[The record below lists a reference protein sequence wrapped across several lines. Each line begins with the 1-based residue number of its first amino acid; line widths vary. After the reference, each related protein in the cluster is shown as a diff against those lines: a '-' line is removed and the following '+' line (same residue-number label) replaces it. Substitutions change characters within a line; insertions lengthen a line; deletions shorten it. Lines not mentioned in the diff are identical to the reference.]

1 MSSFRRRSTE
11 PDYWGGG
18 RDPGAG
24 LQPTGASVC
33 LNESWVTE
41 GWGNRFINNSVISCY

>member
-18 RDPGAG
+18 RDPGEG

-33 LNESWVTE
+33 LNVSCVTE
-41 GWGNRFINNSVISCY
+41 GNRFINNSVISRY